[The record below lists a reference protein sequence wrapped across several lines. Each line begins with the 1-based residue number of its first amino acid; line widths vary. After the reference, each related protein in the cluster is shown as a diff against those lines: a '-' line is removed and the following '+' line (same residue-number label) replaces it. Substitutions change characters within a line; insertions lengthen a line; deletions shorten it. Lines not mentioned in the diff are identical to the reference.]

1 MPLPAATR
9 WPRPST
15 LRIALACPYDLGVP
29 GGVQAQVQGMAA
41 AYAAAGHEVVVVAP
55 GEPWRDGAPAG
66 VEVHC
71 FGSSHGIS
79 ANGSVAPVGLSW
91 RAARRA
97 TALLEASDVAHV
109 HEPFAPLLAWPAML
123 HRRHRELLVATF
135 HRSSTAAYDRWLA
148 PLARPLAKRI
158 DVAVAVSPEAARTA
172 TTLCALDPGIIPNG
186 VVLPPS
192 LPTAL
197 RERRVCFVGRHEER
211 KGLRVLL
218 EAHELLGGEVELA
231 IVGEGPQTEALAQRY
246 PEGPRRRWLGRVS
259 DAERDEL
266 LATSAIYCAPSLGG
280 ESFGIVL
287 LEAMGAG
294 AAVVASDIPGYAAA
308 AGGHA
313 TLSPAGDAA
322 ALAEALRATLL
333 RLEDGG
339 AAGSAREAAFSY
351 AQAFAMSSVAS
362 AYLERFAAGL
372 AEGAARPQG

>member
-1 MPLPAATR
+1 M
-9 WPRPST
+9 
-15 LRIALACPYDLGVP
+15 RIALACPYDLGVP
-29 GGVQAQVQGMAA
+29 GGVQAQVHGLASS
-41 AYAAAGHEVVVVAP
+41 YAAAGHEVVVVAP
-55 GEPWRDGAPAG
+55 GEPWRDGVPSG
-66 VEVHC
+66 VAVEC
-71 FGSSHGIS
+71 FGSSRAVS

-97 TALLEASDVAHV
+97 TAVLEASDVAHV
-109 HEPFAPLLAWPAML
+109 HEPFAPLLAWPALL
-123 HRRHRELLVATF
+123 HRHHGELLVATF

-148 PLARPLAKRI
+148 PMARPLARRI
-158 DVAVAVSPEAARTA
+158 DDAVAVSPEAARTA
-172 TTLCALDPGIIPNG
+172 STLCALDPGIIPNG
-186 VVLPPS
+186 VALPAS
-192 LPTAL
+192 LPTAP

-218 EAHELLGGEVELA
+218 EAQEILGDEVELA
-231 IVGEGPQTEALAQRY
+231 IVGEGPQTEALRQRY
-246 PEGPRRRWLGRVS
+246 PDGTARRWLGRVS

-322 ALAEALRATLL
+322 ALAEALRATLQ
-333 RLEDGG
+333 RLEDAAAVG
-339 AAGSAREAAFSY
+339 AAREAAFSY
-351 AQAFAMSSVAS
+351 AQAFAMESVAQ
-362 AYLERFAAGL
+362 AYLQRFAAGL
-372 AEGAARPQG
+372 AEGPTRAQG